1 MLYFPKTK
9 ISIII
14 IGEQHIMTIPYQ
26 IPLRPALPNIYG
38 GALDFRKFRDQ
49 LSQIDNLL
57 RYSDAE
63 ESLVSSALKRW
74 EELSVKNGTKIT
86 FASRQKQQRILHY
99 ALRCNIARH
108 LKGLSFRTFS
118 MRLADSTLLQ
128 WFTGI
133 NFFDH
138 KKAASK
144 SSIERYDKYFSI
156 TEVQAAIDCL
166 ISQAA
171 GSEGSSK
178 LPGLE
183 ETISLENVFADS
195 TCIKANIHF
204 PVDWVLLRDA
214 VRTLTK
220 SIILIRGQG
229 LKHRMPKPSNFITH
243 VNQLCIEMT
252 HARRRPDSRKERK
265 RILREMKSLAGI
277 IRRHGKTYRALLKSG
292 WEETEWSEAQMKQ
305 VLKRIDN
312 VLSQLPRAIK
322 QAHERIIGERR
333 VKNNDKILSLY
344 ENNVHV
350 ITRGKA
356 GAEVE
361 FGNGLYLAEQENGLI
376 VDWKL
381 FEDQPPSDTKLVKE
395 SLDRMIER
403 YRSISSFCTDRG
415 FDSPKNRKLLE
426 EYMIYNAICPRSPK
440 LMKERR
446 EESEFVSLQTR
457 RAQTEGRVGIFK
469 NSYLGRPLR
478 SKGFEHKENT
488 VVWCVLTHNLWVLAR
503 MIQTEE
509 RQQKAA

>member
-1 MLYFPKTK
+1 
-9 ISIII
+9 
-14 IGEQHIMTIPYQ
+14 MTIPYQ
-26 IPLRPALPNIYG
+26 LPLRPALPNIYG
-38 GALDFRKFRDQ
+38 GALDFREFRDQ

-57 RYSDAE
+57 RYSGAE
-63 ESLVSSALKRW
+63 ESLVLSALKRW
-74 EELSVKNGTKIT
+74 EELSVKNGAKIT
-86 FASRQKQQRILHY
+86 SASRQKQQRLLYY

-108 LKGLSFRTFS
+108 LTGLSFRDFS
-118 MRLADSTLLQ
+118 IRLADSQLLQ

-144 SSIERYDKYFSI
+144 SSIERYDKYFRVD
-156 TEVQAAIDCL
+156 EVQAAINKL
-166 ISQAA
+166 IIQAA
-171 GSEGSSK
+171 GKDCTPG

-183 ETISLENVFADS
+183 EAVSLENIFADS

-204 PVDWVLLRDA
+204 PVDWVLFRDA
-214 VRTLTK
+214 VRTLIK

-229 LKHRMPKPSNFITH
+229 LKHRMPKPSGFITRI
-243 VNQLCIEMT
+243 NQLCIEMT
-252 HARRRPDSRKERK
+252 HARRRPDSKKERK
-265 RILREMKSLAGI
+265 RILREMKRLAGI
-277 IRRHGKTYRALLKSG
+277 IRQHGKIYRKLLKSD

-312 VLSQLPRAIK
+312 VLSQLPKAVK

-344 ENNVHV
+344 EKDVHV

-376 VDWKL
+376 VDWKM

-395 SLDRMIER
+395 SLARMLER

-426 EYMIYNAICPRSPK
+426 EHMIYNAICPRSPK
-440 LMKERR
+440 LMMERR
-446 EESEFVSLQTR
+446 EEPKFVSLQTR
-457 RAQTEGRVGIFK
+457 RAQTEGRIGIFK
-469 NSYLGRPLR
+469 NSYLGQPLR

-488 VVWCVLTHNLWVLAR
+488 VAWCVLTHNLWVLAR
-503 MIQTEE
+503 MIQAEE
-509 RQQKAA
+509 RQRKAA

>member
-1 MLYFPKTK
+1 
-9 ISIII
+9 
-14 IGEQHIMTIPYQ
+14 MTIPYQ
-26 IPLRPALPNIYG
+26 LPLRPALPNIYG
-38 GALDFRKFRDQ
+38 GALDFREYRDQ
-49 LSQIDNLL
+49 LLQIDNLL
-57 RYSDAE
+57 RYSGAE
-63 ESLVSSALKRW
+63 SSLVTSALTRW
-74 EELSVKNGTKIT
+74 EELSVKNGAKVTL
-86 FASRQKQQRILHY
+86 ASRQKQQHILHY

-108 LKGLSFRTFS
+108 LIGLSFRKFS
-118 MRLADSTLLQ
+118 MRLPDSVLLQ

-133 NFFDH
+133 NFFTS

-144 SSIERYDKYFSI
+144 SSIERYDKYFNI
-156 TEVQAAIDCL
+156 TEVQTAIDKL
-166 ISQAA
+166 ILQAA
-171 GSEGSSK
+171 GKDGAAK

-183 ETISLENVFADS
+183 KIINLDSVFADS
-195 TCIKANIHF
+195 TCVKANIHF

-214 VRTLTK
+214 VRTLIK

-229 LKHRMPKPSNFITH
+229 LKHRMPEPSGFITRI
-243 VNQLCIEMT
+243 NQLCIEMT
-252 HARRRPDSRKERK
+252 HARRRSNSKKERK
-265 RILREMKSLAGI
+265 RILREMKQLSGI
-277 IRRHGKTYRALLKSG
+277 IRRHGKIYRTLLESD
-292 WEETEWSEAQMKQ
+292 WEKTEWSEAQMKQ

-312 VLSQLPRAIK
+312 VLTQLPKAIK

-344 ENNVHV
+344 EKDVHV

-376 VDWKL
+376 IDWKL

-395 SLDRMIER
+395 SLNRMIER
-403 YRSISSFCTDRG
+403 YRNISSYCTDRG
-415 FDSPKNRKLLE
+415 FDSPKNRKLME

-440 LMKERR
+440 LMMERR
-446 EESEFVSLQTR
+446 EEPEFVSHQTR
-457 RAQTEGRVGIFK
+457 RAQTEGRIGIFK

-503 MIQTEE
+503 MIQAEE
-509 RQQKAA
+509 RQRKAA

>member
-1 MLYFPKTK
+1 
-9 ISIII
+9 
-14 IGEQHIMTIPYQ
+14 MTIPYQ
-26 IPLRPALPNIYG
+26 LSLRPAIPNIYG
-38 GALDFRKFRDQ
+38 GALDFREFRDQ
-49 LSQIDNLL
+49 LSQMDNLL
-57 RYSDAE
+57 RYSGAG

-74 EELSVKNGTKIT
+74 EDQSVKNGAKVTS
-86 FASRQKQQRILHY
+86 ASRQKQQQHLHY

-108 LKGLSFRTFS
+108 LTGLSFRDFS
-118 MRLADSTLLQ
+118 IRLADSALLQ

-144 SSIERYDKYFSI
+144 SSIERYDKYFNI
-156 TEVQAAIDCL
+156 TEVQTAIDKL
-166 ISQAA
+166 IFQAA
-171 GSEGSSK
+171 GSDGTFG

-183 ETISLENVFADS
+183 ETVSLENVFADS

-229 LKHRMPKPSNFITH
+229 LKHRMPKPSGFITH
-243 VNQLCIEMT
+243 INQLCIEMT

-265 RILREMKSLAGI
+265 RILREMKRLAKI
-277 IRRHGKTYRALLKSG
+277 IRRHGKIYRTLLKSD
-292 WEETEWSEAQMKQ
+292 WEKTEWSEAQMKQ
-305 VLKRIDN
+305 ALKRIDN
-312 VLSQLPRAIK
+312 VLTQLPKAIK

-344 ENNVHV
+344 EKDVHV

-376 VDWKL
+376 IDWKL

-403 YRSISSFCTDRG
+403 YRNISSYCTDRG

-440 LMKERR
+440 LMIERR
-446 EESEFVSLQTR
+446 EESKFVLLQTR
-457 RAQTEGRVGIFK
+457 RAQTEGRIGIFK

-503 MIQTEE
+503 MIQAEE
-509 RQQKAA
+509 QQRKAA